1 LVLSAAGVI
10 ALYSMLRIFSKAAK
24 KIAVGAEGMNRKR
37 EAETK
42 KACRLG
48 KPLMFF
54 DVSYL
59 MRLATWL
66 RG

>member
-1 LVLSAAGVI
+1 
-10 ALYSMLRIFSKAAK
+10 
-24 KIAVGAEGMNRKR
+24 VGGMDEEGGSRYKR
-37 EAETK
+37 FKQVQTK

-54 DVSYL
+54 DVSYS